1 MTSVGVV
8 GLGKLGMPTAIVM
21 SQIGCYVRGY
31 DIDPQK
37 MTLDALPPYEL
48 DAAKAG
54 PLSAQIAEDLPL
66 HFCSLEEVVNESECI
81 FVAVETPHG
90 ELYEGVTPLPESR
103 ADFSYDAL
111 ASAVRAIM
119 EVARQP
125 VEIGVI
131 STALPGTIRKLVL
144 PIVGASSTLVY
155 CPQFVAMGT
164 VAYDL
169 RHPEFT
175 LLGYADRKPTTVKAV
190 LEALRIDPAQTFE
203 MSYESAELAK
213 VTYNTFIGAKVAISN
228 VVQQTAHMTGASAT
242 DVFAVLRSAHRRLAS
257 AGYMGPGM
265 GDGGPCH
272 PRDNIA
278 LSWLARELGM
288 GADLFSA
295 LMLQRQ
301 DYVEWLIDEFVAAA
315 GVRPLVL
322 LGTAYKP
329 GTPLETGS
337 SSILMANILA
347 ARGQQV
353 TLVRTPADL
362 ARLNLDHQPSAYFIG
377 CPDAEFLAVPFP
389 PGSVVI
395 DPWHVVEP
403 GDGLDVRRVG
413 EPQLNRPE

>member
-8 GLGKLGMPTAIVM
+8 GLGKLGMPTAITI
-21 SQIGCYVRGY
+21 SRLGHQVRGY
-31 DIDPQK
+31 DIYPQR

-48 DAAKAG
+48 DADKAG
-54 PLSAQIAEDLPL
+54 PLSDQITGDLSL
-66 HFCSLEEVVNESECI
+66 QFCPLEEVVNESDCL

-90 ELYEGVTPLPESR
+90 RLYEGVTRLPATR
-103 ADFSYDAL
+103 ADFSYDTL
-111 ASAVRAIM
+111 TSAIRAIM
-119 EVARQP
+119 EVARKP

-131 STALPGTIRKLVL
+131 STVLPGTIRKLVL
-144 PIVGASSTLVY
+144 PLIGDSTLVY

-175 LLGYADRKPTTVKAV
+175 LLGYADHKPTTVKAV
-190 LEALRIDPAQTFE
+190 LEELRAEPAETFE
-203 MSYESAELAK
+203 LSYESAELAK
-213 VTYNTFIGAKVAISN
+213 VTYNTFIGAKVTISN
-228 VVQQTAHMTGASAT
+228 VVQQTAQMTGASASE
-242 DVFAVLRSAHRRLAS
+242 VFGVLRSAHRRLAS
-257 AGYMGPGM
+257 PSYLGPGM

-278 LSWLARELGM
+278 LSWLARELNM

-301 DYVEWLIDEFVAAA
+301 DYVGWLADQFLAAA
-315 GVRPLVL
+315 GDRPLVL

-337 SSILMANILA
+337 SSVLMANLLA
-347 ARGQQV
+347 ESGQQV
-353 TLVRTPADL
+353 TLIRTAADL
-362 ARLNLDHQPSAYFIG
+362 TALDLGARPYAFFVG
-377 CPDAEFLAVPFP
+377 CPDRELFALPFP
-389 PGSVVI
+389 AGSIVV

-403 GDGLDVRRVG
+403 SDGVEVWHVG
-413 EPQLNRPE
+413 EPR